1 MAIVFSCGSC
11 GKKLTA
17 KDEHA
22 GKRAKCSACGGVTRI
37 PSQPTREADDSPPVP
52 SPKPA
57 VDPRG
62 LPDPT
67 PPPLPSATKP
77 CPYCAEDIKVE
88 AKKCRHC
95 GEILDPV
102 LRAAQEA
109 GRLATQRIEHR
120 ASPFPSLPPRKA
132 RWKLGCI
139 GWIVIIVVVL
149 LAIGELSQLK
159 PIDVIEF
166 LVGAAFAVL
175 IVYTYFF
182 PAILAS
188 GRNHPQRYA
197 IGILNFFFGW
207 TFLGWVIALVWAATA
222 IPQSHARAGRR

>member
-1 MAIVFSCGSC
+1 MAIEFPCGSC
-11 GKKLTA
+11 GKRLTA

-37 PSQPTREADDSPPVP
+37 PSQPTREADDSPPAP
-52 SPKPA
+52 APKPA

-109 GRLATQRIEHR
+109 DRLATQRIEHR
-120 ASPFPSLPPRKA
+120 DSPFPSLPPRKA

-139 GWIVIIVVVL
+139 GWIVIIAAVFSAGPPLSHPEPFDAARFLSVFAFTVL
-149 LAIGELSQLK
+149 LAI
-159 PIDVIEF
+159 
-166 LVGAAFAVL
+166 
-175 IVYTYFF
+175 TYFF

-188 GRNHPQRYA
+188 DRGHPQRHA
-197 IGILNFFFGW
+197 IGVLNFFFGW
-207 TFLGWVIALVWAATA
+207 TFLGWVIALAWAATA
-222 IPQSHARAGRR
+222 IPQSHARAGRK